1 MAIVEADSSLG
12 AELRR
17 HGHRLTRPREL
28 VWATLH
34 SGDRHLTVEQIASQV
49 HAIDPGVNVAS
60 VYRSL
65 TLFAE
70 LDLAR
75 ESRLAGQGAARWE
88 PAHPDEHFHL
98 VCRSCGEVEHHVGDL
113 VQQVR
118 AHLEDGHAFRADTV
132 DLVVTGVCNRC
143 RLTGATS

>member
-1 MAIVEADSSLG
+1 MTGVPTDGGLASV
-12 AELRR
+12 LRGR
-17 HGHRLTRPREL
+17 GHRVTRPREL
-28 VWATLH
+28 VWATLN
-34 SGDRHLTVEQIASQV
+34 SGNSHLTAEQIASQV
-49 HAIDPGVNVAS
+49 QAIDPGVNVAS

-113 VQQVR
+113 VEQVR
-118 AHLEDGHAFRADTV
+118 AHLEDGHDFRADTV
-132 DLVVTGVCNRC
+132 ELVVTGRC
-143 RLTGATS
+143 HRCT

>member
-1 MAIVEADSSLG
+1 MAPVQTDGGLA
-12 AELRR
+12 AVLRGR
-17 HGHRLTRPREL
+17 GHRVTRPREL
-28 VWATLH
+28 VWETLH
-34 SGDRHLTVEQIASQV
+34 SGDRHLTAEQIASAV

-75 ESRLAGQGAARWE
+75 ESRLAGEGAARWE

-98 VCRSCGEVEHHVGDL
+98 VCRSCGAVEHHVGDL
-113 VQQVR
+113 VERVR
-118 AHLEDGHAFRADTV
+118 AHLEDGHAFSADTV
-132 DLVVTGVCNRC
+132 DLVVTGRC
-143 RLTGATS
+143 HRCT